1 MEAHATRFQTPRGH
15 FSNPV
20 DNVLAA
26 TRHLESLSI
35 YGNSLDEIEA
45 RNAIEMLKTVVVQH
59 AQYSH
64 SLDRLHS
71 TPQVSHTRS
80 RHEDLPAVT
89 SGPRRFPQH
98 NPLGMPDT

>member
-1 MEAHATRFQTPRGH
+1 MDAHATRFQTPRGH

-20 DNVLAA
+20 DTVLVA

-35 YGNSLDEIEA
+35 YGNSPVEIEA
-45 RNAIEMLKTVVVQH
+45 RNAIEMLKTAVVQH

-71 TPQVSHTRS
+71 TPQASHTRS
-80 RHEDLPAVT
+80 RHEDLP
-89 SGPRRFPQH
+89 R
-98 NPLGMPDT
+98 